1 MKTIRMILAAV
12 LAGLFSLLAVDAS
25 LAAAKG
31 KLLFVPYDN
40 CALADQAAVERLRSR
55 GYEVLLP
62 PAELLSDGAACPGQ
76 PDKLWAWVRA
86 NIGTA
91 DAAMVSA
98 DALLYGG
105 LVPSRRHELP
115 EPLLAARVAQFAVLH
130 QKYPDIRFYVF
141 GSLMR
146 TSEDAAAGR
155 GGPDYY
161 LEYGDDIVAATA
173 LVDKQETQG
182 LTRAEQAELSRH
194 MNAVPPDVWQ
204 DWQARRD
211 KNLSMNRCLID
222 YTRKGVVRHFV
233 IGQDDTAPLSQT
245 QREGRILTA
254 YAQGLPAGKFQLL
267 AGDAPVD
274 AVLVCR
280 AVQDL
285 AGSKPARCLCLPT
298 VSITEF
304 YRDNTFET

>member
-12 LAGLFSLLAVDAS
+12 LAGLFSLLALDAS
-25 LAAAKG
+25 LAAAKE
-31 KLLFVPYDN
+31 KMLFVPCDN
-40 CALADQAAVERLRSR
+40 SVLANQEAAERLRAR

-62 PAELLSDGAACPGQ
+62 PAELLSDGTAAPGQ
-76 PDKLWAWVRA
+76 PDKLWAWMRA

-146 TSEDAAAGR
+146 TSEDAGAGHR
-155 GGPDYY
+155 DPDYY
-161 LEYGDDIVAATA
+161 GEYGADIVAAMA

-182 LTRAEQAELSRH
+182 LTREEQAALSLHR
-194 MNAVPPDVWQ
+194 NAVPPDVWQ

-222 YTRKGVVRHFV
+222 YTRKGVVHHFV
-233 IGQDDTAPLSQT
+233 IGQEDTAPLSQT

-254 YAQGLPAGKFQLL
+254 YAQGLPAEKFQLL
-267 AGDAPVD
+267 AGDKPVD
-274 AVLVCR
+274 AAIVCLR
-280 AVQDL
+280 
-285 AGSKPARCLCLPT
+285 GP
-298 VSITEF
+298 SITEF
-304 YRDNTFET
+304 YRDNTMET